1 MLSLTTGGMG
11 SMYSPSGIN
20 GDMNVLLWPMQ
31 VVRSGLGTAWYQ
43 GTMLTALPTPVAAGD
58 SALLRLP
65 GSGAPDFLQC
75 ALRES

>member
-31 VVRSGLGTAWYQ
+31 VVWTGLGRAWCW
-43 GTMLTALPTPVAAGD
+43 GAL
-58 SALLRLP
+58 
-65 GSGAPDFLQC
+65 C
-75 ALRES
+75 